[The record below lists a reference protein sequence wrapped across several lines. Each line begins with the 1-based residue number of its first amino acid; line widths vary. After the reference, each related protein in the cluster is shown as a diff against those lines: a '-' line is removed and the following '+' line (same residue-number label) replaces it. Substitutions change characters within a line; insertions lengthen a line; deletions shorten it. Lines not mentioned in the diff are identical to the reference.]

1 MDTRTVMAA
10 LELALEEQRRV
21 FSEEDSCYERG
32 YLDGLERAADIVT
45 IKHWALRTGAEPNTP
60 Q

>member
-1 MDTRTVMAA
+1 MAA